1 MKHTLIK
8 TGAFIG
14 LLALCTWLA
23 LEVGDALSTY
33 MYSADQS
40 LTF

>member
-1 MKHTLIK
+1 MKHILVK

-14 LLALCTWLA
+14 LLILCTWLA
-23 LEVGDALSTY
+23 LKVGNALSTY
-33 MYSADQS
+33 MYSANQS

>member
-1 MKHTLIK
+1 MKHILIK
-8 TGAFIG
+8 TVAFIG
-14 LLALCTWLA
+14 LLVLCTWLA

-33 MYSADQS
+33 MYSAGET

>member
-8 TGAFIG
+8 SGAFIG

-33 MYSADQS
+33 MYSANKT